1 MPEMNLFPKISLKAK
16 IVGAVAAPSIGL
28 IVMMGYGVSHGLTG
42 NVGHL
47 LLITVVSIVIAA
59 ILASLAYKSANQS
72 GQLMSHIL
80 HNFLTGEG
88 DLSSRLPVEGTDDDA
103 VLALRFNDF
112 LDRLHNNLGQLNEAA
127 DPLALVSSDLSTITT
142 KTSEISQSQSVA
154 TEQVTS
160 VVENMVSSVKEV
172 STNANLAAE
181 AAQEADTAAKQGRGI
196 VTDTVSS
203 INSLADEVGRA
214 SEVITQLELDTANVG
229 SILDVI
235 KGIAEQTNLLALNAA
250 IEAARA
256 GEQGRGFAVVADEV
270 RTLASRTQDSTQEI
284 QAVIEQ
290 LQTAARSAVG
300 VMSSSQERA
309 QSSVAQAA
317 KTDESLQ
324 AITDKVG
331 YITSINH
338 QIAQATEN
346 QEQAAQSIRQ
356 NVVGIR
362 DNSEL
367 ALTSMQSVEN
377 SSRSLANISS
387 TVQNVIS
394 QMRGV

>member
-1 MPEMNLFPKISLKAK
+1 M
-16 IVGAVAAPSIGL
+16 GAVAVPAGGL
-28 IVMMGYGVSHGLTG
+28 IIMMAYSLTHGLTG
-42 NVGHL
+42 DIGQL
-47 LLITVVSIVIAA
+47 LLITVISVAVSA
-59 ILASLAYKSANQS
+59 IFASLAFKSSHRSSQ
-72 GQLMSHIL
+72 QMSQIL
-80 HNFLTGEG
+80 YNFLQGDG
-88 DLSSRLPVEGTDDDA
+88 DLSHRLPVEGTDDNA

-112 LDRLHNNLGQLNEAA
+112 LDRLHANLGSLRDTA
-127 DPLALVSSDLSTITT
+127 DPLSMVSGDLASLTL
-142 KTSEISQSQSVA
+142 KTSQISQSQSAA
-154 TEQVTS
+154 TEQVTA

-172 STNANLAAE
+172 SSNANLAAE
-181 AAQEADTAAKQGRGI
+181 AAQEADTAAKQGRSI
-196 VTDTVSS
+196 VTDTVTS
-203 INSLADEVGRA
+203 INSLAAEVGRA
-214 SEVITQLELDTANVG
+214 SEVITQLEADTANVG

-284 QAVIEQ
+284 QSVIEQ

-309 QSSVAQAA
+309 QSSVEQAA

-338 QIAQATEN
+338 QIAQTTES
-346 QEQAAQSIRQ
+346 QEQAAQSIRE

-362 DNSEL
+362 DNSESAL
-367 ALTSMQSVEN
+367 ASMQSVEN
-377 SSRSLANISS
+377 ASRALADISQ
-387 TVQNVIS
+387 TVQDVS
-394 QMRGV
+394 HQLRGQI

>member
-1 MPEMNLFPKISLKAK
+1 MNLFPRISMKARLTAS
-16 IVGAVAAPSIGL
+16 VVVAAAGL
-28 IVMMGYGVSHGLTG
+28 IVMMAYSITHGLTG
-42 NVGHL
+42 NVGQL
-47 LLITVVSIVIAA
+47 LLIAVGSIV
-59 ILASLAYKSANQS
+59 LSSVFASFAYRSAVRS
-72 GQLMSHIL
+72 SSDMALML
-80 HNFLTGEG
+80 RNFLHGEG
-88 DLSSRLPVEGTDDDA
+88 DLSHRLPVEGNDENA
-103 VLALRFNDF
+103 MLARYFNDF
-112 LDRLHNNLGQLNEAA
+112 LDRLHDNLGALNNTA
-127 DPLALVSSDLSTITT
+127 DPLASVSADLANLTM
-142 KTSEISQSQSVA
+142 KTSQISQSQSSA

-160 VVENMVSSVKEV
+160 VVEDMVSSVKEV
-172 STNANLAAE
+172 SSNANLAAD
-181 AAQEADTAAKQGRGI
+181 AAQEADIAAKQGRGI
-196 VTDTVSS
+196 VTDTVTS
-203 INSLADEVGRA
+203 INSLAEEVGRA
-214 SEVITQLELDTANVG
+214 SQVITQLEVDTANVG

-309 QSSVAQAA
+309 QSSVEQAA

-324 AITDKVG
+324 AITKKVE

-338 QIAQATEN
+338 QIAQTTES

-367 ALTSMQSVEN
+367 AQASMQNVEN
-377 SSRSLANISS
+377 ASHALSDISR
-387 TVQNVIS
+387 TVQHVAQQFKGQI
-394 QMRGV
+394 